1 MKNKKKS
8 RKADLNCLLEPLQY
22 LVNHQLAQQKL
33 VVYLDK
39 ILYYLTVLHKDN
51 HHFLVMQINLLIT
64 KIKIQRFQNSVFH
77 LGKMDKKKV
86 KKQINFLC
94 FLIVQAVLKHL
105 FSIKIIQ
112 FSLVLDNRTSLSSI
126 KIKMMMIVKKM
137 KMKMME
143 KKEVKVHQH
152 LQTIMTIKINWI

>member
-1 MKNKKKS
+1 MYNQRQRILKKIKVSLLIKKPKHILKNRKKRMKNKKKS
-8 RKADLNCLLEPLQY
+8 RKADLNCLLGPLQY

-39 ILYYLTVLHKDN
+39 ILYYLTVLYKDN

-94 FLIVQAVLKHL
+94 FLIV
-105 FSIKIIQ
+105 
-112 FSLVLDNRTSLSSI
+112 
-126 KIKMMMIVKKM
+126 
-137 KMKMME
+137 
-143 KKEVKVHQH
+143 
-152 LQTIMTIKINWI
+152 